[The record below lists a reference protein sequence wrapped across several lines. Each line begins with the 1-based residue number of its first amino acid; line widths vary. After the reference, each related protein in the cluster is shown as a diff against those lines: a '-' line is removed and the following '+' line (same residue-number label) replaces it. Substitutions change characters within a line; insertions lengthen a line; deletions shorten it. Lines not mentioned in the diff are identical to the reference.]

1 MIIRM
6 PPELTKEI
14 ADALH
19 AKNGDLRVIDPT
31 TQRVYVL
38 VDDET
43 HERAMQALRQ
53 QDDWESIQRGAA
65 QADAGEGM
73 DLEEADQ
80 KLRSQLGFPR
90 RS

>member
-1 MIIRM
+1 MAAK
-6 PPELTKEI
+6 LTKEI
-14 ADALH
+14 TDALH
-19 AKNGDLRVIDPT
+19 SAEGDVRVVDPT

-43 HERAMQALRQ
+43 HSRAMQALREQ
-53 QDDWESIQRGAA
+53 EDWNSIQRGVA

-73 DLEEADQ
+73 SLDEADQ
-80 KLRSQLGFPR
+80 KLRSQLGFPA